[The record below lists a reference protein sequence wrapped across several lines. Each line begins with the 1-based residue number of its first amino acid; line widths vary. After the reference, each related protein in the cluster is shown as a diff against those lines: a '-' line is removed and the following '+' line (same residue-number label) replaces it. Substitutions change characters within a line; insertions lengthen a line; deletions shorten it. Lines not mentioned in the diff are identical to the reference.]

1 MGPGREIELLHCLFK
16 KERALSAH
24 GAVLA
29 HHLGAHIRVGPDLG
43 NSLKAITLERATRTD
58 AAPDRGRRLTLLARR
73 KLLVIDQRNFDVQI
87 NGIKKQ
93 ARNFGSTSNMKW

>member
-29 HHLGAHIRVGPDLG
+29 HHLGAHIGVGPDLG
-43 NSLKAITLERATRTD
+43 NPLKAITLERATRTD
-58 AAPDRGRRLTLLARR
+58 TAPDRGRRLNLLVRR
-73 KLLVIDQRNFDVQI
+73 QLLVIDLRNFDVQI
-87 NGIKKQ
+87 DAI
-93 ARNFGSTSNMKW
+93 

>member
-24 GAVLA
+24 YAVLT

-43 NSLKAITLERATRTD
+43 NPLKAVTLERATRTD
-58 AAPDRGRRLTLLARR
+58 AAPDLGRRLTLLVRR
-73 KLLVIDQRNFDVQI
+73 QLLVIDLRDFDVQI
-87 NGIKKQ
+87 DPI
-93 ARNFGSTSNMKW
+93 